1 MGWEQCD
8 IIGTIT
14 CFLHETLVRS
24 FQLPVKYIWST
35 RKLFSWIVYS
45 CSTFCFFTKILCWCV
60 GSNVS
65 NISSESNIWVVGLPV
80 RIVHHYYLN
89 SKAKA
94 WEKLWFGGDK
104 QLRSWETP
112 SFIGGCCQVAQSGCR
127 IDMDSAESL
136 SFLQN
141 RYRFCRIAA
150 DSAESLL
157 QNRSTSVLRSIM
169 SHCPSEFSL
178 QDHEFNVVPRIP

>member
-1 MGWEQCD
+1 MVDPCQCD

-89 SKAKA
+89 SKAEA
-94 WEKLWFGGDK
+94 WEKLCFWGDK

-112 SFIGGCCQVAQSGCR
+112 SFIGGCCQVAQPSCR
-127 IDMDSAESL
+127 IDGFCRIAIVSAESL
-136 SFLQN
+136 PILRN
-141 RYRFCRIAA
+141 RFCRIAPQVFWDRLCHTA
-150 DSAESLL
+150 
-157 QNRSTSVLRSIM
+157 QNTRKFLVVRRP
-169 SHCPSEFSL
+169 CGKFSM
-178 QDHEFNVVPRIP
+178 FGGWVC